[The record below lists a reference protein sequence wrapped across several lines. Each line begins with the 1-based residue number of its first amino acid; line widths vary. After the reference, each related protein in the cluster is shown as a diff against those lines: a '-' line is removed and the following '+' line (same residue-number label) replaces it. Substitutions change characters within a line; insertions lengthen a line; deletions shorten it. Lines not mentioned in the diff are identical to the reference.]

1 MDTLAR
7 HFIEKEPRRHIG
19 TIFDIEVATTP
30 GWWLQPLGML
40 FGGLLLGRLSG
51 KPEHRMRRGLSDAA
65 LLGAASAVHQLGHI
79 ASARLVHAPM
89 DTLLVTPI
97 RTYTLYDDA
106 DKTITR
112 QQDIGRA
119 LGGPTA
125 NITVGFGAL
134 LLSRFVKYR
143 SLRFFGIISAIT
155 GLAAL
160 IPVAGNDGV
169 ELFRA
174 NDR

>member
-1 MDTLAR
+1 M
-7 HFIEKEPRRHIG
+7 
-19 TIFDIEVATTP
+19 
-30 GWWLQPLGML
+30 QPLGIL

-51 KPEHRMRRGLSDAA
+51 KPEHRIQRGLKDAIV
-65 LLGAASAVHQLGHI
+65 LGVASTVHQLGHI

-106 DKTITR
+106 HKTITR

-125 NITVGFGAL
+125 NITVGIGAL
-134 LLSRFVKYR
+134 LLSQVEKCR
-143 SLRFFGIISAIT
+143 SLRFFGIVSAAT

-160 IPVAGNDGV
+160 IPVAGNDGE
-169 ELFRA
+169 ELFRS